1 MNEHETQPAYF
12 DAFEIVHKPNAEKLT
27 VTSWTDYYPF
37 GKVAKTACSGAGAYR
52 YGYQGEF
59 AEKDNETEW
68 NSFELRQYD
77 SEIGRFT
84 TTDPMGEFWSSY
96 VGMGNDPVNLTDPTG
111 GETND
116 IPEHW
121 GRGGFCGDGGSGDMS
136 FLGGMQM
143 DNWMRNIAESTKSLS
158 ASAAI
163 HVFIYSGINAQG
175 NEIFS
180 RQEIEKTLPY
190 LVEIYRR
197 NGIVLNPTIVSYKQ
211 GIGKGRNMRK
221 NQALLTL
228 VPSTLDGME
237 AMAGKMISGEG
248 HTTPVSYSIGF
259 AKEGQYYLSTVG
271 FETVSPSQG
280 DKYYMTAY
288 TMAHEILHQMLSI
301 AGGRLNT
308 SHLEST
314 PNLLISGARKDVN
327 YLTRQPKRTHS
338 MELIHPTHRA
348 ILIPY
353 LKR

>member
-1 MNEHETQPAYF
+1 MVNEHEAQPAYF

-37 GKVAKTACSGAGAYR
+37 GKVAKTACSGADAYR

-163 HVFIYSGINAQG
+163 HVFIYSNVDKQG
-175 NEIFS
+175 TEIYS
-180 RQEIEKTLPY
+180 RQEVEKTFPY
-190 LVEIYRR
+190 LIEIYRR
-197 NGIVLNPTIVSYKQ
+197 NGITINPTFVSFK
-211 GIGKGRNMRK
+211 IGNVKEAYLSK
-221 NQALLTL
+221 NQAIVKLMSPTPSMPSG
-228 VPSTLDGME
+228 VGATNSGVKGKNGIYYPSTVAFDD
-237 AMAGKMISGEG
+237 I
-248 HTTPVSYSIGF
+248 ID
-259 AKEGQYYLSTVG
+259 
-271 FETVSPSQG
+271 G
-280 DKYYMTAY
+280 DKYYTTAY
-288 TMAHEILHQMLSI
+288 TMAHEILHQMLYKASGKANHI
-301 AGGRLNT
+301 NERNNKPI
-308 SHLEST
+308 
-314 PNLLISGARKDVN
+314 PNLLLEGGQAAYLHL
-327 YLTRQPKRTHS
+327 YLTRQPKRTHP
-338 MELIHPTHRA
+338 MELIHPDHRA